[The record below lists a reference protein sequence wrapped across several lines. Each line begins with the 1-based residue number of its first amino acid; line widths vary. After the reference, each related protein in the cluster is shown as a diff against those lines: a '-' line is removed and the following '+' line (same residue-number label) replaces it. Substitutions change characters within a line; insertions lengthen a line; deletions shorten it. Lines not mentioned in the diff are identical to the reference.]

1 MCPPSQ
7 GLPQWQLIWHPY
19 RTQMRVQPRICSLMG
34 TAHRV
39 PFYSLSLLAYGNQ
52 TGRYND
58 YGATIVNAGRRIG
71 AFSGAKAA
79 VETKPDA
86 PVTWPHAAHT

>member
-1 MCPPSQ
+1 
-7 GLPQWQLIWHPY
+7 
-19 RTQMRVQPRICSLMG
+19 MG

-52 TGRYND
+52 TRRYND

-71 AFSGAKAA
+71 AFSGAI
-79 VETKPDA
+79 ENLRPTSGLGQ
-86 PVTWPHAAHT
+86 TFSLNEG